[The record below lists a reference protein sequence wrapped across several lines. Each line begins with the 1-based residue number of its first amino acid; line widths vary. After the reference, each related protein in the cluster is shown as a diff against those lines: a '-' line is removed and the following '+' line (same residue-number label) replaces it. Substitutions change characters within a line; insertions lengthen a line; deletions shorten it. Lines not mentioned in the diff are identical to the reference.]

1 VTCKKCQHVQPANS
15 IKSKGKKKMFGDNN
29 EAAIV
34 KSDSGRGGDIL
45 KSGYD
50 PLQVKGSSELRTQ
63 FAKTLDFDPKQA
75 KEATLKSTARTHGQ
89 YKGMAEIA
97 RRVSQEKL
105 GAGQAILDVY
115 GIALDHANQAASL
128 ELQWQ
133 QRTQKGLEALSPKL
147 LDMGVHQEQ
156 HAGFVEYCDLADKH
170 LKF

>member
-1 VTCKKCQHVQPANS
+1 
-15 IKSKGKKKMFGDNN
+15 MFGDNN
-29 EAAIV
+29 DKAIV
-34 KSDSGRGGDIL
+34 QTDSNRGGDII

-50 PLQVKGSSELRTQ
+50 PMQVKGSSELRTK
-63 FAKTLDFDPKQA
+63 FAKTLDFNPKSDS
-75 KEATLKSTARTHGQ
+75 KESTVRSTARTHGE
-89 YKGMAEIA
+89 YRGMAEMA
-97 RRVSQEKL
+97 KRASQEKL
-105 GAGQAILDVY
+105 AAGQAILDVY

-156 HAGFVEYCDLADKH
+156 HAGFAEYCNMADQH